1 MRKVVFAGLLLLLA
15 GCGRDAFA
23 CSCVPPPG
31 GATYVHH
38 KDRLASYASN
48 PAAPSDT
55 IFLGT
60 ATKIELGRA
69 GESFHPDNMIAVT
82 FSVERVWAD
91 ARTDPKTDRTTII
104 VQTNETDGMCGFDFK
119 VGKRYFVFADRFETH
134 ICTPT
139 SEYYNEAVAADYFK
153 FLGDGRQP
161 EKPGKPDKSEK
172 TVQPEKSEKPAKP
185 TSAER
190 PPPGV
195 V

>member
-15 GCGRDAFA
+15 GCGRDVFA
-23 CSCVPPPG
+23 CSCIPPPG
-31 GATYVHH
+31 GATYVRH
-38 KDRLASYASN
+38 KDRLASYAGN

-55 IFLGT
+55 IFLGA
-60 ATKIELGRA
+60 ATKIELRRV

-91 ARTDPKTDRTTII
+91 ARTGPKTDRSVITI
-104 VQTNETDGMCGFDFK
+104 QTNETDGMCGVGFE
-119 VGKRYFVFADRFETH
+119 VGKRYFVFADRLEAH
-134 ICTPT
+134 YCSPT
-139 SEYYNEAVAADYFK
+139 GEYDEATAADYYK
-153 FLGDGRQP
+153 VLGEGREP

-172 TVQPEKSEKPAKP
+172 PVKPEKSEKPAKP

-190 PPPGV
+190 PPRGV